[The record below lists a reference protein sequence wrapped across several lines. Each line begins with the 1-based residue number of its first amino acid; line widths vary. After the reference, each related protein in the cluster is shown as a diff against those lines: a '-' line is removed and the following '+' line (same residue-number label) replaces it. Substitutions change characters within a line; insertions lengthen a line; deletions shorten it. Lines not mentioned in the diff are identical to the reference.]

1 VARSKNNLKKEKI
14 MHPLKM
20 KSIKAKRFTTIFWLA
35 LFISPIYL
43 GIMST
48 GVASASKLGT
58 DSVGTYTHPE
68 LGGPAEAA
76 SPTPGI
82 KREGSGAKKPHP
94 PVMKK
99 EGSGG
104 KKHYGMK
111 KGHHG
116 YSKKSEGSAGKK
128 GYKKHHGMHHGKSH
142 HGKRHGKYEGSK
154 GKKHGYGH
162 HGYSKGHGKGHGKG
176 HHGRDPFSHIL
187 RYAGKLGLSEQQVAE
202 IRKNRMAFMN
212 ISLRAEADHQIAHLE
227 MESLIHSGVLDEGRM
242 FELGGVILESK
253 KQKIHA
259 MITAK
264 IAIMKIL
271 TPEQRTKIS
280 KIHQAHH

>member
-1 VARSKNNLKKEKI
+1 MKENI

-20 KSIKAKRFTTIFWLA
+20 KTIKAKRFTTIFWLA
-35 LFISPIYL
+35 LFISPICL
-43 GIMST
+43 GVMGK

-58 DSVGTYTHPE
+58 DSAGTYTHPS
-68 LGGPAEAA
+68 LGGPADAPSTA
-76 SPTPGI
+76 PNAGI
-82 KREGSGAKKPHP
+82 KREGSGAKKTHP

-99 EGSGG
+99 EGSGRKKLHG
-104 KKHYGMK
+104 KSHHGMK
-111 KGHHG
+111 SRHHG

-128 GYKKHHGMHHGKSH
+128 GYKKHHSKSH
-142 HGKRHGKYEGSK
+142 HGKHHGKYEGSK

-162 HGYSKGHGKGHGKG
+162 HGYGRGHGKG
-176 HHGRDPFSHIL
+176 HHGKDPFSHIL
-187 RYAGKLGLSEQQVAE
+187 RYSDKLGLSEQQVAE
-202 IRKNRMAFMN
+202 IRTNRMAFMN

-227 MESLIHSGVLDEGRM
+227 MESLIHSGILDEGRM
-242 FELGGVILESK
+242 FELGAVILESK

-264 IAIMKIL
+264 IAVMKIL
-271 TPEQRTKIS
+271 TPEQRKKIS